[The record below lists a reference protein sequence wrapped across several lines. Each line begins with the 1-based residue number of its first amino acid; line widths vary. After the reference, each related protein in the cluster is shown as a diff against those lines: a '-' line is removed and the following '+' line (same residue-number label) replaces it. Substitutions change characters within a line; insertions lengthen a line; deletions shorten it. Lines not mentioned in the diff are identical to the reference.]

1 MFSLSHGDYDTFGLD
16 IGFETLKLCEVSKN
30 TSKGVEILGAIE
42 YAITE
47 PLLDRDRIKD
57 KSVAANMIKEAC
69 RKAKP
74 HPIRAKKIV
83 TALPETFVFSKT
95 IQVPKMSPKELA
107 TSVPNEAAQY
117 LPIPLSEVYVDF
129 QVLLTHPDEAL
140 IDVLVA
146 ASPKKLVDDYV
157 EMAKMANLEL
167 VALETKPI
175 ATGRAIIKD
184 KTKSMAIVHIGTELT
199 RIAIWDK
206 ANIRLVT
213 TASIGKNQ
221 ILEKISA
228 LKPGFKDI
236 GEIDLN
242 NEDISLSAVF
252 DEIID
257 EVLDAIRYHQ
267 NRSYKPTPISQIA
280 ICGSAAKIIGIED
293 YFTKKTNISSI
304 VTSPNITNLK
314 NLDPQF
320 IPALGLALR
329 KMQ

>member
-1 MFSLSHGDYDTFGLD
+1 MFSFAIRDFGTFGLD
-16 IGFETLKLCEVSKN
+16 IGFETLKLCEVSRA

-74 HPIRAKKIV
+74 HPILARKIV

-107 TSVPNEAAQY
+107 LAVPNEAAQY
-117 LPIPLSEVYVDF
+117 LPIPLNEVYVDF
-129 QVLLTHPDEAL
+129 QVLLTHPDESL

-157 EMAKMANLEL
+157 EMAKMADMEL

-175 ATGRAIIKD
+175 ATGRAVIED

-213 TASIGKNQ
+213 TASMGKNQ
-221 ILEKISA
+221 IMEKISS
-228 LKPGFKDI
+228 LKPGTK
-236 GEIDLN
+236 EISEINLN
-242 NEDISLSAVF
+242 SSDASLLAVF
-252 DEIID
+252 NEIID
-257 EVLDAIRYHQ
+257 ELLDAIRYHQ
-267 NRSYKPTPISQIA
+267 NRSYKPTPISQIT
-280 ICGSAAKIIGIED
+280 ICGSAARINGIAE
-293 YFTKKTNISSI
+293 YFSKQTNISSI

-329 KMQ
+329 KM